1 MIQNL
6 LNTITRFFR
15 GESPEKRLKK
25 IPYKLRKDLFSQ
37 AALSIIERLQING
50 FEAYFVG
57 GCVRDLIFGL
67 TPKDFDIVTNARPKQ
82 IQRLFSRAMIIGRRF
97 TLVHVRVR
105 GELFEVSTFRKEALS
120 QQDIN
125 NPTMI
130 AEDNQYGCLSD
141 DLYRRDFSINALYYD
156 PFAEILVD
164 ATGGLEDVRSRTLR
178 CIGEPQRRFIEDP
191 VRMVRAARYSAKLRL
206 QLAPGLFE
214 DILQYAQGLTQI
226 PKARMYEE
234 FLKNFGQP
242 HAVKVLDKLEQLK
255 LLKYFVPKRLLNGK
269 LERQVRQKLKILQEH
284 PPTLKEHLPVLIFL
298 CFLVPSWN
306 LQKPEQRILDL
317 RKHVQNFQQLISLP
331 RQIELALTHLLTGEQ
346 PQRLKER
353 ERYRPIPRFAE
364 LKERADFLMA

>member
-1 MIQNL
+1 MIQKL

-15 GESPEKRLKK
+15 GAGSEKRLKK
-25 IPYKLRKDLFSQ
+25 IPYQLQKNHFSH
-37 AALSIIERLQING
+37 AALSIIERLQVNG

-82 IQRLFSRAMIIGRRF
+82 IQRLFSRSLIIGRRF

-120 QQDIN
+120 QQKDE

-130 AEDNQYGCLSD
+130 EQDNQYGCLSD

-164 ATGGLEDVRSRTLR
+164 ATGGLEDIHSRTLR
-178 CIGEPQRRFIEDP
+178 CIGEAKRRFIEDP

-206 QLAPGLFE
+206 QLAPGLY
-214 DILQYAQGLTQI
+214 DDVLAYAQGLTQI

-234 FLKNFGQP
+234 FLKNFGQA
-242 HAVKVLDKLEQLK
+242 HAVKVFDKLEQLK
-255 LLKYFVPKRLLNGK
+255 LLRYFVPKRLLHGK
-269 LERQVRQKLKILQEH
+269 LEKQVRHNLKTLQNKL
-284 PPTLKEHLPVLIFL
+284 PSMKEHLPVLIFL
-298 CFLVPSWN
+298 CFLAPSWQV
-306 LQKPEQRILDL
+306 QKAEQRLNDL
-317 RKHVQNFQQLISLP
+317 RRHIQQFQQLISLP
-331 RQIELALTHLLTGEQ
+331 RQVELALTHLLTGEQ

-364 LKERADFLMA
+364 LREYADNLMA